1 MMNDLFG
8 GIYHF
13 EKPRETTDSP
23 LRERHNS
30 KHKWMLDKEHL
41 FSINFLSVKK
51 ITLLSCLISKSDLSN
66 LYPKVLGGE
75 LGLFHVFQSASYCS
89 LVYGLQ

>member
-1 MMNDLFG
+1 MTFLVVYTILRSQG
-8 GIYHF
+8 KLLTLPL
-13 EKPRETTDSP
+13 EKD
-23 LRERHNS
+23 NS

-51 ITLLSCLISKSDLSN
+51 ITLLSCLVSKSDLSN

>member
-23 LRERHNS
+23 FRKRHNS

-41 FSINFLSVKK
+41 FAINFLRVEK
-51 ITLLSCLISKSDLSN
+51 ITLQSCLTPKSDLSN
-66 LYPKVLGGE
+66 LYPKVLGGD
-75 LGLFHVFQSASYCS
+75 LGLFHVFHNASYCS
-89 LVYGLQ
+89 